1 MQSKHPDQLPRR
13 HTFTPTQKFSYL
25 SAELCLMHTPARQ
38 NLTGA
43 LTLFDELAA
52 SHQSQSPYMH
62 FVGAFL
68 PWHRA
73 LIWAHET
80 ALRTRCN
87 YTGAQPYWAE
97 ERDAGAF
104 GTSEILAEFGGD
116 GVGEEGCIAA
126 GPFAN
131 YTSSIGPGYA
141 NTPHCI
147 QRQVNE
153 TFSALSAERFVD
165 ACMRETTWEGAWPCI
180 ENEPHAGGH
189 GGVGRLA
196 STKLLLPFVLD
207 ADDEIVDARSHC
219 KPWRSLVLSA
229 PRMAGQVVGGL
240 AGHGSASPA
249 D

>member
-1 MQSKHPDQLPRR
+1 MQYKHTDQLPRR
-13 HTFTPTQKFSYL
+13 HTFTPTQKSSYL

-104 GTSEILAEFGGD
+104 ATSEILAEFGGD

-131 YTSSIGPGYA
+131 YTSSIGPGRIRRIAYRDRSMRRLVRCRRRGLWMRA
-141 NTPHCI
+141 CGRRRGRGRGRVSRMNRMQGATAVLADW
-147 QRQVNE
+147 QVPSS
-153 TFSALSAERFVD
+153 FFLLS
-165 ACMRETTWEGAWPCI
+165 
-180 ENEPHAGGH
+180 
-189 GGVGRLA
+189 
-196 STKLLLPFVLD
+196 
-207 ADDEIVDARSHC
+207 
-219 KPWRSLVLSA
+219 
-229 PRMAGQVVGGL
+229 
-240 AGHGSASPA
+240 
-249 D
+249 